1 MDEPFGALDPLTR
14 AEMRREFHRI
24 QSQVRKTVVCVTHD
38 MGEAFSLGT
47 KVGVLAEGKLAAYA
61 TPAEI
66 IRSNNPEVKIFLDS
80 LPRFET

>member
-1 MDEPFGALDPLTR
+1 MH
-14 AEMRREFHRI
+14 REFHRI

-47 KVGVLAEGKLAAYA
+47 KVGVLAQGRLVACA

-66 IRSNNPEVKIFLDS
+66 IQSNNAEVKIFLDA
-80 LPRFET
+80 LPRIEVGSGEWGVGNRE

>member
-1 MDEPFGALDPLTR
+1 
-14 AEMRREFHRI
+14 MRREFHRI

-47 KVGVLAEGKLAAYA
+47 KVGVLSGGKLAAFA
-61 TPAEI
+61 TPTEI

-80 LPRFET
+80 LPKLGSWE